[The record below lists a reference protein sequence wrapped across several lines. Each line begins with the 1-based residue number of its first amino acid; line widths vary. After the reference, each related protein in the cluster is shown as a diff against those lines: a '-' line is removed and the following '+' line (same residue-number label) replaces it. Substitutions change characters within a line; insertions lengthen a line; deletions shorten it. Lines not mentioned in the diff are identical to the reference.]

1 MQTGPNCLGP
11 VGTDRIRPTVAQSWT
26 ADPLGSLAGR
36 STASGGIGRRISTTP
51 RPPNWSNMTDRRQFL
66 QFLAGSPLLAA
77 AGISTRLLQDLTS
90 ASPARAANALSRAQ
104 QALQDPAVIRAASEA
119 LDVFDFE
126 PAARAKIPVA
136 HWAYL
141 ATGTDDDGTIRANR
155 EGFNHWALKPR
166 RLVDVH
172 AIDGSVTLFGTRYPT
187 PIVISPVASQKA
199 FHPLGEIAVARA
211 ARARNHLQV
220 LSTVA
225 TTSIEDAIAA
235 RGATVWFQLYHQQD
249 WAKTKQM
256 VQRAERAGSAAVV
269 FTVDL
274 FGGSNRETMLRGA
287 RLDTRNCLDC
297 HPDGPPASGL
307 RGASLGNLQRKPNVS
322 GFTAATPIPEVG
334 TPTWEFIDRLKAAT
348 SMKVLIKGIVT
359 REDAELAVAR
369 GVDGLFCSN
378 HGGRAENSMRATI
391 TSLPEVVQGTAGR
404 IPVICDGGF
413 RRGTDIFKAMALGAS
428 AVGIGRPYIWG
439 LGAFG
444 QEGVETVLAI
454 LRNEFEM
461 VMKQMGTTSIAAITR
476 SYLAPTIG

>member
-1 MQTGPNCLGP
+1 
-11 VGTDRIRPTVAQSWT
+11 
-26 ADPLGSLAGR
+26 
-36 STASGGIGRRISTTP
+36 
-51 RPPNWSNMTDRRQFL
+51 MTDRRQFL

-77 AGISTRLLQDLTS
+77 AGIDTRLLQDLTS

-104 QALQDPAVIRAASEA
+104 QALQGAPVISSAAEA

-126 PAARAKIPVA
+126 PAAKAKIPVA
-136 HWAYL
+136 HWAFL
-141 ATGTDDDGTIRANR
+141 AGGTDDDGTIRANR

-166 RLVDVH
+166 RLVDVSR
-172 AIDGSVTLFGTRYPT
+172 IDGSVAFFGTRYPT
-187 PIVISPVASQKA
+187 PIVVNPVSSQKA
-199 FHPLGEIAVARA
+199 FHPLGEVAVARA

-235 RGATVWFQLYHQQD
+235 RGATVWFQLYHNED

-274 FGGSNRETMLRGA
+274 FSGSNRETMLRGA
-287 RLDTRNCLDC
+287 RLDTRRCTDC
-297 HPDGPPASGL
+297 HPGGPPVPGL
-307 RGASLGNLQRKPNVS
+307 RGAALDNNGRKPNVN

-348 SMKVLIKGIVT
+348 SMKVFIKGIVT

-428 AVGIGRPYIWG
+428 SIGIGRPYIWG

-444 QEGVETVLAI
+444 QEGVETVLAL
-454 LRNEFEM
+454 LRYEFEL
-461 VMKQMGTTSIAAITR
+461 VMKQMGTTSIAAITK
-476 SYLAPTIG
+476 SYLAPTTG